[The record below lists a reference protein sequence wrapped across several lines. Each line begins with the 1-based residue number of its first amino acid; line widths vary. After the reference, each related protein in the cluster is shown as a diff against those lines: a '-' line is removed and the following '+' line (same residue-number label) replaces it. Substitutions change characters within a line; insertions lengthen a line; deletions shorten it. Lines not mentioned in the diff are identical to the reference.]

1 MTGGDELPERVSLW
15 GWVALGKERS
25 GEPVPEGREAGFQ
38 RRGDALC
45 SQGVEGAGR
54 GFTSLRPA
62 RWQRKLLSSN
72 IAHPLSTWAE
82 TLGPWREGTQPSLL
96 RVNSSGG

>member
-45 SQGVEGAGR
+45 SQGAEGAGK
-54 GFTSLRPA
+54 GLHKPA
-62 RWQRKLLSSN
+62 PC
-72 IAHPLSTWAE
+72 PLAEKAALEQHRASTE
-82 TLGPWREGTQPSLL
+82 YLG
-96 RVNSSGG
+96 